1 MGWGEFFALAS
12 ALGWAVAVIMMR
24 KVGET
29 LPAFELNL
37 FKNSFGMVLLV
48 PTILV
53 VSGLEMPGYSLSELG
68 VVFVS
73 GVLGIAVADTW
84 YLRALNLMGAGR
96 TAIVASLFSPFVIM
110 LSMIFL
116 GERMVP
122 WQWFGIFLVTAGVL
136 MVTWKVKYSTVEA
149 GDIRKGALYGIA
161 GVFMM
166 ALGIVMVK
174 DILEQRPL
182 LWTMELRLAGGVAGM
197 LAYMLVQRQW
207 QAVKQNF
214 QKPQPWWG
222 IIGASFVAAY
232 LCLILWLAGYKLID
246 ASVASILNE
255 TNVVFILILAWLF
268 LGERITPRKLAGI
281 GLTGAGVL
289 IMVLV

>member
-37 FKNSFGMVLLV
+37 FKNSLGMVLLV
-48 PTILV
+48 PTILI
-53 VSGLEMPGYSLSELG
+53 VSGLERPGYSLQELG
-68 VVFVS
+68 VVFAS

-96 TAIVASLFSPFVIM
+96 TAIVASLFSPFVIL
-110 LSMIFL
+110 LSMMFL

-149 GDIRKGALYGIA
+149 SDIRKGAFYGIA

-174 DILEQRPL
+174 EILEQRPL

-197 LAYMLVQRQW
+197 LAYMLVKRQW

-222 IIGASFVAAY
+222 IIGASFMAAY

-268 LGERITPRKLAGI
+268 LGEKITPRKLAGI
-281 GLTGAGVL
+281 GLTAAGVL
-289 IMVLV
+289 IMVMV

>member
-24 KVGET
+24 KIGET

-37 FKNSFGMVLLV
+37 FKNSLGLVLLV
-48 PTILV
+48 PTILI
-53 VSGLEMPGYSLSELG
+53 VSGLEQPGYSLQELG

-96 TAIVASLFSPFVIM
+96 TAIVASFFSPFVIL

-149 GDIRKGALYGIA
+149 SDLRKGAFYGIA

-174 DILEQRPL
+174 EILEQRPL
-182 LWTMELRLAGGVAGM
+182 LWTMELRLTGGVAGM
-197 LAYMLVQRQW
+197 LVYMLVQRQW
-207 QAVKQNF
+207 QAVRQNF
-214 QKPQPWWG
+214 RKPQPWWG
-222 IIGASFVAAY
+222 IIGASFMAAY

-268 LGERITPRKLAGI
+268 LGEKITHRKLAGI
-281 GLTGAGVL
+281 GLTAAGVL